1 MKTDIATPTAPTK
14 YLKDYKETPYARL
27 TFDINFDIRG
37 ADKVIVTGTQH
48 FKRRAGV
55 AADAALVLDG
65 EHQTDVSVTV
75 NGTAVMPVLTEK
87 TLTLTGLPEE
97 FDLVITS
104 TINPAANSRLEG
116 LYSSNDMLC
125 TQCEAEGFRSITYTY
140 DRPDVL
146 SVFTVRIEADKAT
159 YPVLLCNGNNT
170 ENGDLAGG
178 RHFAVWHDPYPKPV
192 YLFALV
198 AGNLE
203 YIQDFHTTADGR
215 KVDCRVY
222 VRKGDEKRADFALKS
237 LIKSMKWDEDA
248 YGRNY
253 DLDVFNIVAVS
264 DFNFGAMENKSL
276 NIFNARLVLA
286 DLETATD
293 ADYVNIEAVVGHEYF
308 HNWTGNRVTCRDWFQ
323 ITLKEGLTTLRE
335 QQFAATC
342 NGESLQRINDV
353 NFLRQHQ
360 FTEDAGPMSHPIRPD
375 SYIEINNFYTATV
388 YEKGAEVI
396 RMMKTLLGD
405 AAYRKGTDLYFD
417 RHDGEATTCENFVKA
432 LEDANGVDLSLFWNW
447 YTQNGTPTVT
457 VSTSYDEA
465 AKTFT
470 VKLKQAQVKPEFKPV
485 PMPIVIG
492 LLGPNGHDVAEETIY
507 FTEAEKTFVFENI
520 SAHPVP
526 SILRNFSAPVILKT
540 DLTPT
545 DLRFLMVHDKDGF
558 NGWEAGQSLAMI
570 EIKRLLENP
579 SAAVDPAYIEAWT
592 AMLEKNNDPSLKAVC
607 LDLPS
612 IKTIMNTQDVID
624 PHAADA
630 ARTALKAAVTAASK
644 DKIGAIYQGVVLDQ
658 TDSDPISTKA
668 QGKRALKNL
677 LLDMLMSEVTDKTL
691 ALAEE
696 HYNKAK
702 TMTERVGAIAA
713 VNGDNGPLFERL
725 MQDFYNRFENNEL
738 ALNKWF
744 GLHVTAPRA
753 STVDKVTELTQM
765 PLFTWK
771 NPNRVRAVFGGFS
784 DGNPTIFH
792 DASGR
797 GYTLLADAIIKLNEL
812 NPMVAGRLFTPFRQY
827 KRFKDDLKAKMEVQI
842 KRIAATP
849 NLAPDLQEIIGR
861 TLA

>member
-1 MKTDIATPTAPTK
+1 MKTELATPAAPTK

-27 TFDINFDIRG
+27 TFDIVFDIQS
-37 ADKVIVTGTQH
+37 ADKVIVTSTQH
-48 FKRRAGV
+48 FKRRAGTP
-55 AADAALVLDG
+55 ADAALVLDG
-65 EHQTDVSVTV
+65 EHQTDVTASV
-75 NGTAVMPVLTEK
+75 NGQAVTPEITDK

-97 FDLVITS
+97 FDLIITS
-104 TINPAANSRLEG
+104 TINPAANTRLEG
-116 LYSSNDMLC
+116 LYASNDMLC
-125 TQCEAEGFRSITYTY
+125 TQCEAEGFRSITYSY

-170 ENGDLAGG
+170 ENGDLPNG

-198 AGNLE
+198 AGKLN
-203 YIQDFHTTADGR
+203 YIQDFHTTAEGR

-222 VRKGDEKRADFALKS
+222 VRPGDESRADFALKS

-253 DLDVFNIVAVS
+253 DLDIFNIVAVS

-286 DLETATD
+286 DLETASD
-293 ADYVNIEAVVGHEYF
+293 GDFVNIEAVVGHEYF

-342 NGESLQRINDV
+342 NGDALQRINDV

-396 RMMKTLLGD
+396 RMMKTLLGETG
-405 AAYRKGTDLYFD
+405 YRKGTDLYFD

-447 YTQNGTPTVT
+447 YTQNGTPEVVAT
-457 VSTSYDEA
+457 TSYDEA

-470 VKLKQAQVKPEFKPV
+470 VNLKQKQAKPEFKPV

-492 LLGPNGHDVAEETIY
+492 LIGPNGHDVAEETIY
-507 FTEAEKTFVFENI
+507 FTQETQSFTFENI
-520 SAHPVP
+520 SAKPVA
-526 SILRNFSAPVILKT
+526 SILRDFSAPVNLKT
-540 DLTPT
+540 DLSPA

-558 NGWEAGQSLAMI
+558 NRWEAGQSLAML
-570 EIKRLLENP
+570 EIQRQLGNP
-579 SAAVDPAYIEAWT
+579 GAAVDAAYLEAWT
-592 AMLEKNNDPSLKAVC
+592 AMLEKNDDPSLKAVF

-612 IKTIMNTQDVID
+612 VKTIMNAQDVID
-624 PHAADA
+624 PHAASA
-630 ARTALKAAVTAASK
+630 AREAVKSALTAAAK
-644 DKIGAIYQGVVLDQ
+644 DKMGAIYQGLVLDSK
-658 TDSDPISTKA
+658 DADPISTKA

-677 LLDMLMSEVTDKTL
+677 LLDMLATDQSDKVL
-691 ALAEE
+691 ALVEE
-696 HYNKAK
+696 QYNKAGS
-702 TMTERVGAIAA
+702 MTERAGAIAA
-713 VNGDNGPLFERL
+713 VSDHDGPLFEQL
-725 MQDFYNRFENNEL
+725 MKDFYHRFETNEL

-744 GLHVTAPRA
+744 GMHVTAARA
-753 STVDKVTELTQM
+753 STLDKVTELTQM

-771 NPNRVRAVFGGFS
+771 NPNRVRAVFGGLS

-792 DASGR
+792 TDSGR
-797 GYTLLADAIIKLNEL
+797 GYTLLADAIIKLNDT
-812 NPMVAGRLFTPFRQY
+812 NPMVAGRLFTPFRLY
-827 KRFKDDLKAKMEVQI
+827 KKFRPDLKAKMEEQI
-842 KRIAATP
+842 KRIAQTP
-849 NLAPDLQEIIGR
+849 NLAPDLQEIVGR
-861 TLA
+861 TLG